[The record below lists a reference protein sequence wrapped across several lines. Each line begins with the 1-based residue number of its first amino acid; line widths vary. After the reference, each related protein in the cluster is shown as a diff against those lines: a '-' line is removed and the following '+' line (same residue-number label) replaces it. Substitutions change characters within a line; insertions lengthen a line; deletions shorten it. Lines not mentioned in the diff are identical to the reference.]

1 MAEHTM
7 TDDSSAMN
15 RFLSV
20 QAEIKNAEAA
30 LANLRLE
37 LDRIR
42 EQSPIVNQMSTKNAL
57 LNMALSDK
65 KAFQDSWKA
74 IVERGLYQNI
84 SSILSDCLL
93 VINPD
98 SVGQSVYDAA
108 MERTG
113 VGSGTGSDGGSE
125 PDVRFV
131 LPLIRYMKS
140 KGLFGTIW
148 GVKGCSL
155 LGLNDFSDTAGGCD
169 EILWNAMVEFLK
181 VPNWKPWDFAEEAAM
196 VAAKTAAMAEKAAA
210 KTAAKTAAMAE
221 KAAIKAELAAAKAA
235 EKAAKK
241 AEKAAIK
248 AELAAAKKAAHN
260 ANAV

>member
-1 MAEHTM
+1 
-7 TDDSSAMN
+7 MN

-20 QAEIKNAEAA
+20 QAEIKNAEAEIKNAEAA

-42 EQSPIVNQMSTKNAL
+42 EQSPIVKQMCTKNAL
-57 LNMALSDK
+57 LDMALSDSIHYK
-65 KAFQDSWKA
+65 NAWKV

-84 SSILSDCLL
+84 STILSNCLL
-93 VINPD
+93 VIKPD

-108 MERTG
+108 IERTG
-113 VGSGTGSDGGSE
+113 VGCGDRSE

-131 LPLIRYMKS
+131 LPFIKYMKS
-140 KGLFGTIW
+140 KGLFNPIYN
-148 GVKGCSL
+148 GVKDYFCL
-155 LGLNDFSDTAGGCD
+155 KINDFKINDFSVRVNHKL
-169 EILWNAMVEFLK
+169 LWKAMIEFLI
-181 VPNWKPWDFAEEAAM
+181 VPKWKPWDFAEEAAM
-196 VAAKTAAMAEKAAA
+196 V
-210 KTAAKTAAMAE
+210 AAKTAAMAE

-235 EKAAKK
+235 EKAARK

-248 AELAAAKKAAHN
+248 ADLAAAKAAEKAARKAEKAAELAAAKKAAHN